1 MDLPRVE
8 RELKKRWS
16 HPYRWGRKQ
25 SDSWDR
31 DTNFI
36 YTTYS
41 VESLLRKTEG
51 FDGALRDYALNRWY
65 NFWSAMAVEDIF
77 ASQANVQ
84 ANKNRYDKLVDFQID
99 SIPFDHKTSVFP
111 KGFNRPYAYAREH
124 TEELIEWLYANQ
136 SQQGR
141 KHHKNRLFIVIYD
154 EQYKQHWKIKAEI
167 TLFKK
172 AIDSYVENFSQEQ
185 LYSFDFGE
193 GSVYSDVIWINI
205 EL

>member
-1 MDLPRVE
+1 MDLLRVE

-25 SDSWDR
+25 SNLWDS

-41 VESLLRKTEG
+41 FESLLQKTQG
-51 FDGALRDYALNRWY
+51 FDETLRDYALNRWY

-77 ASQANVQ
+77 VSHKNVK

-99 SIPFDHKTSVFP
+99 TTPFDHKTSVFP
-111 KGFNRPYAYAREH
+111 KGFNRPYKYAREN
-124 TEELIEWLYANQ
+124 TEELIEWLYTNQ

-154 EQYKQHWKIKAEI
+154 EQYKHHWKIKAEI
-167 TLFKK
+167 MLLRQV
-172 AIDSYVENFSQEQ
+172 IDSYVENFSQEH

-193 GSVYSDVIWINI
+193 GRVYSDIIWINQ
-205 EL
+205 